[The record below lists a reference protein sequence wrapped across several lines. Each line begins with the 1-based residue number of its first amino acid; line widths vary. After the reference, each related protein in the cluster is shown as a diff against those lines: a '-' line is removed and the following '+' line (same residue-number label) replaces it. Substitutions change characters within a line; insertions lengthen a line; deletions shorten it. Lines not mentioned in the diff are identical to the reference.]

1 VEKVVYVLWRRQDQ
15 DSASLRA
22 YLCGDVAA
30 RLVDLGARGI
40 QVNVSDDAVAAAD
53 GLRQR
58 STRPQMDAVLSAWV
72 DTAIARYRR
81 PFDDVVE
88 ASVGRMAAYL
98 VTESQPL
105 RNTLHPP
112 VPGQRT
118 TGFSQLA
125 FLKRP
130 PRLTHEAWLDVW
142 HNSHTQVAVETQSS
156 FFYVQNVVVRP
167 LSHAAPALDAMVEEC
182 FPSEAMSDPHVFFD
196 AAGDDQKL
204 HRNRAAM
211 MESCRRFIDFD
222 DVRKHFVIDV
232 VPTSQYVVEPPS
244 G

>member
-1 VEKVVYVLWRRQDQ
+1 MEKVIYVLWRHRDQ
-15 DSASLRA
+15 DGESLCEQ
-22 YLCGDVAA
+22 LCRDVAT
-30 RLVDLGARGI
+30 RLVDLGARGV
-40 QVNVSDDAVAAAD
+40 QVNVSDDAVTAAD
-53 GLRQR
+53 ALRQCC
-58 STRPQMDAVLSAWV
+58 TRPQMDAVLSVWL

-81 PFDDVVE
+81 PFDDIVE
-88 ASVGRMAAYL
+88 GSVGRTAAYL

-118 TGFSQLA
+118 PGFAQLA

-142 HNSHTQVAVETQSS
+142 HNSHTRVAIETQSS
-156 FFYVQNVVVRP
+156 FCYVQNVVVRA
-167 LSHAAPALDAMVEEC
+167 LSHAAPTFDAMVEEC
-182 FPSEAMSDPHVFFD
+182 FPSEAMTDPHVFFD
-196 AAGDDQKL
+196 AAGDERKYQ
-204 HRNRAAM
+204 RNRAAM

-222 DVRKHFVIDV
+222 DTRQHFVIDV
-232 VPTSQYVVEPPS
+232 VPSSQYVIKPPA